1 MSLAPN
7 PSPDRLFDL
16 LPAFHRSKDSEQGYP
31 LRALLRVI
39 NEQVC
44 VVEND
49 IARLRDDWFIETC
62 ADWAVAYIG
71 DLVGYQPVHEAGDP
85 GDPATTEGRRLN
97 SWLIPRREVANTI
110 ALRRRKGT
118 LSALT
123 ELIEDVAA
131 WPGFAEEFYRRLGWT
146 QHLNHRHPHR
156 GRVLGLRD
164 ADALDRI
171 GTAFDRSAR
180 SVDVRRIDSRRRH
193 GRYNIPS
200 VGAFVFRMKSYP
212 VTGTSAYCLEKT
224 GPQCFSFSVLGN
236 DAPLYTKPQPEVAP
250 ATEATLPVP
259 IRRQAF
265 QVSDDKHPPTVAA
278 SPTWYGVGKSFAI
291 YAPDWP
297 SKNAEQPIPIGL
309 IVPADLSGW
318 AYQPKRN
325 TVAVDPQLGRV
336 LFPAGQLPKKGVS
349 VDYRYGFV
357 ADIGGG
363 EYARPI
369 HQPTLAQMSRFR
381 TADIV
386 PERIAD
392 LAIALS
398 GNADALGAYLRGRFA
413 PATLDLIDRCAA
425 IAKPASG
432 TAGPLPDDLA
442 AALIVALVGE
452 FNALLED
459 DGLYSAQRFP
469 SDPARPLP
477 AEVDDLLGAGAT
489 GDASARLNRLLL
501 EYAYAKDIALSF
513 AIYRVG
519 KGQLARIADALTQFN
534 AERPRYGIIEFSD
547 SGVYA
552 EAIDIALAPYQ
563 TLQMRAA
570 ERTRPVLRMLDY
582 QSGAADAFAVAGG
595 DGSRF
600 VLDGVLVAGRGL
612 QITGPDSGDGAT
624 AARSDLCEVVIRHC
638 TLVPGWS
645 LDCDCEPK
653 RPNEPSIE
661 LINTRAALVVEH
673 SIIGSIEITADPALG
688 DPLVLR
694 ISDSIVDAT
703 HSGRI
708 ALGASEGQYAF
719 AEASIL
725 RCTVLGA
732 VRTHALALAG
742 NSIFMGC
749 IHVARSQRGCV
760 RFCYVTPNSRTPK
773 RYHCQPDLVRAQVAA
788 DHPDLSAPALAAAQE
803 PESMRVRPTFDS
815 TRYGNPA
822 YCRLACDCAQEIAR
836 GADDGSE
843 MGVYH
848 DLFQPQREIGLQTR
862 LREYTPAGMDAGVI
876 LAN

>member
-1 MSLAPN
+1 MSLTPN
-7 PSPDRLFDL
+7 ASPDRLFEL
-16 LPAFHRSKDSEQGYP
+16 LPAFHRSRDAEQGYP

-49 IARLRDDWFIETC
+49 IAQLRDDWFIETC

-71 DLVGYQPVHEAGDP
+71 DLVGYQPVPAAGDP
-85 GDPATTEGRRLN
+85 GDPATAEGRRLN

-118 LSALT
+118 LSALA

-146 QHLNHRHPHR
+146 QHLNHWHPHR
-156 GRVLGLRD
+156 GRILELRD

-236 DAPLYTKPQPEVAP
+236 DATLYTKPQPEVAP
-250 ATEATLPVP
+250 ATESTLPVP

-265 QVSDDKHPPTVAA
+265 QVSDDNHPPVVVA
-278 SPTWYGVGKSFAI
+278 SPTYYGLGRSLAI
-291 YAPDWP
+291 HAPDWP
-297 SKNAEQPIPIGL
+297 TKNAEQPIPIDL
-309 IVPADLSGW
+309 VVPA
-318 AYQPKRN
+318 
-325 TVAVDPQLGRV
+325 DPQLGRI

-381 TADIV
+381 TADIAPDRV
-386 PERIAD
+386 AD
-392 LAIALS
+392 LAMRL
-398 GNADALGAYLRGRFA
+398 GRNADALGAYLRSRFA

-432 TAGPLPDDLA
+432 TPGPLADDLA
-442 AALIVALVGE
+442 AALVAALVGE

-459 DGLYSAQRFP
+459 DALYSAQRFP
-469 SDPARPLP
+469 PDPARPLP
-477 AEVDDLLGAGAT
+477 DEIGDLLGAGAT
-489 GDASARLNRLLL
+489 GDALARLNRLLL
-501 EYAYAKDIALSF
+501 EYAYTNDIALSF

-519 KGQLARIADALTQFN
+519 KGQLARIADALTRFN
-534 AERPRYGIIEFSD
+534 ADQPRYAIIEFSD

-552 EAIDIALAPYQ
+552 EAIDIALASHQ

-595 DGSRF
+595 EGSRF

-612 QITGPDSGDGAT
+612 QVSGPDPGDGST
-624 AARSDLCEVVIRHC
+624 SARSDLCEIVIRHC

-645 LDCDCEPK
+645 LDCDCEPV

-661 LINTRAALVVEH
+661 LINTRAGLVV
-673 SIIGSIEITADPALG
+673 SP
-688 DPLVLR
+688 
-694 ISDSIVDAT
+694 
-703 HSGRI
+703 
-708 ALGASEGQYAF
+708 
-719 AEASIL
+719 
-725 RCTVLGA
+725 
-732 VRTHALALAG
+732 
-742 NSIFMGC
+742 
-749 IHVARSQRGCV
+749 
-760 RFCYVTPNSRTPK
+760 
-773 RYHCQPDLVRAQVAA
+773 
-788 DHPDLSAPALAAAQE
+788 
-803 PESMRVRPTFDS
+803 S
-815 TRYGNPA
+815 T
-822 YCRLACDCAQEIAR
+822 E
-836 GADDGSE
+836 
-843 MGVYH
+843 
-848 DLFQPQREIGLQTR
+848 
-862 LREYTPAGMDAGVI
+862 
-876 LAN
+876 